1 MRLFL
6 LPISARRTLIYCD
19 TSHGPKVVRAISA
32 LKPDQEQIQPQS
44 LLQKATDKASTTW
57 SGWEKADGG
66 WKKTLTSY
74 GNAFL
79 RRIPY
84 QEWGLKSL
92 PPWSTKLGQ
101 TYDTAKELR
110 PIDVLFPGSYL
121 PQSNVV
127 TILQKLATERQELHR
142 KRMIFSAIGAPLT
155 LPFALIPVLPNIPG
169 FYLLFRAYSHFR
181 AYYGSKHLEEL
192 VSRKL
197 ISPSP
202 SKLLDQIYADGLIS
216 KTPKQLPVAP
226 STLKAEDLENT
237 TSETKSETSTT
248 EPAHQEEGDILYL
261 NQDSGSIIANAFET
275 KSMAI
280 EIERAVE
287 QVQKVL
293 KEENKAGTESDKK

>member
-19 TSHGPKVVRAISA
+19 IAHGSKIVKSISA

-101 TYDTAKELR
+101 TYDLAESLT
-110 PIDVLFPGSYL
+110 PVDVIFPGGYL
-121 PQSNVV
+121 RKANVV
-127 TILQKLATERQELHR
+127 SILKTLATERQELHR
-142 KRMIFSAIGAPLT
+142 KRMIYSAIGAPLT
-155 LPFALIPVLPNIPG
+155 LPFALIPV
-169 FYLLFRAYSHFR
+169 
-181 AYYGSKHLEEL
+181 
-192 VSRKL
+192 
-197 ISPSP
+197 
-202 SKLLDQIYADGLIS
+202 
-216 KTPKQLPVAP
+216 
-226 STLKAEDLENT
+226 
-237 TSETKSETSTT
+237 
-248 EPAHQEEGDILYL
+248 
-261 NQDSGSIIANAFET
+261 
-275 KSMAI
+275 
-280 EIERAVE
+280 
-287 QVQKVL
+287 
-293 KEENKAGTESDKK
+293 